1 MAKKIIFI
9 IIGLFTAVFL
19 IYKYLDFYYEQ
30 ARCLGDI
37 QISNDNYSL
46 ELCRG
51 NRFKQWADYT
61 INFKNSTNSFSKE
74 YRLFSSDSYHFVDDF
89 KANEIDS
96 IIYIRFKDKDKVLFF
111 LNLKTMI
118 NYTYDDE
125 RTHNKESDSILK
137 KYNPNLTID

>member
-1 MAKKIIFI
+1 MAKKITFI
-9 IIGLFTAVFL
+9 IISLFVAVFL
-19 IYKYLDFYYEQ
+19 IYKYLDFHYEE

-61 INFKNSTNSFSKE
+61 INFKNSINSFSKE
-74 YRLFSSDSYHFVDDF
+74 YHLFSSDSYHFIDDF

-96 IIYIRFKDKDKVLFF
+96 IIYIRFKGESKVIFF
-111 LNLKTMI
+111 LNLKTMT
-118 NYTYDDE
+118 NYSHFIK
-125 RTHNKESDSILK
+125 RTHNKENDSILK
-137 KYNPNLTID
+137 KFNSNLTID